1 MQAIYDIPE
10 ILFQH
15 GITDVVL
22 SPGSRCA
29 PLSIAFARHKK
40 LQIKVVP
47 DERSAAFIALG
58 MSLQT
63 QKPTVLIC
71 TSGSALYNYAPAIVE
86 AYYQRVPL
94 IVLSADRPPEWIDQN
109 DGQTIRQQEIYGK
122 HSKAFFQL
130 SAEHDLSA
138 TQWETY
144 RKVNEAVSI
153 SEAYPKGPVHINIPF
168 REPFYP
174 KGEITFSESPT
185 VIKREQP
192 VHTLSEDQWKLIQ
205 HKLDAYKK
213 ILFVGGQHPFDE
225 SLRLKIGNIKAPFI
239 GEIVSNLHAVRN
251 VIYTHDTMLTSI
263 PLSDLEE
270 LKPDLVVSFGGAL
283 LSKWLK
289 QFIRSNNTIDH
300 WYIGPDVT
308 TPDVF
313 QQLTEIIPVQL
324 SEFLSKTTISSTT
337 QEQFLQ
343 RWIQQQTHI
352 IPAIRDFNVKEKV
365 FNEFTA
371 VYDVLNH
378 LPSFAKIHL
387 ANSMSV
393 RYANTIGIT
402 QRSAEVF
409 ANRGTSG
416 IDGVISTAY
425 GYALKTPQLV
435 TIITGDL
442 AFFYDR
448 NAFWNNYK
456 PSNLRVVLL
465 NNHGGGIFRMIDGP
479 AALPELDEFF
489 ETKQTLSAKYLAAE
503 HGLEYTLCKNYNDLN
518 KALEGFFQPSMFG
531 KILEIDTDSIK
542 NTEVFKRFKKTIQQ
556 HYTA

>member
-15 GITDVVL
+15 GVTDVVL

-94 IVLSADRPPEWIDQN
+94 IVLTADRPPEWIDQN

-130 SAEHDLSA
+130 SAEHELPA

-144 RKVNEAVSI
+144 RKINEAVSI
-153 SEAYPKGPVHINIPF
+153 AEAYPKGPVHVNIPF

-174 KGEITFSESPT
+174 KEEIIFSESPT

-192 VHTLSEDQWKLIQ
+192 LHTLSEVQWKNIQ
-205 HKLDAYKK
+205 QKLDSYKK
-213 ILFVGGQHPFDE
+213 ILFVAGQQPYDE

-239 GEIVSNLHAVRN
+239 GEVVSNLHGVRN
-251 VIYTHDTMLTSI
+251 VIYMHDTMLTFI
-263 PLSDLEE
+263 PLSELEE
-270 LKPDLVVSFGGAL
+270 LKPDLVISFGGAL

-289 QFIRSNNTIDH
+289 QFIRSNHTIDH
-300 WYIGPDVT
+300 WYVGPDVT

-313 QQLTEIIPVQL
+313 QQLTEIISVQL
-324 SEFLSKTTISSTT
+324 NEFISKTTIASAS
-337 QEQFLQ
+337 QDQYLQ

-352 IPAIRDFNVKEKV
+352 IPAVREFNTKERT

-371 VYDVLNH
+371 IFDVLAH
-378 LPSFAKIHL
+378 LPAFTKLHL

-393 RYANTIGIT
+393 RYANTLGIA

-425 GYALKTPQLV
+425 GYALKTHQLV
-435 TIITGDL
+435 TVITGDL

-456 PSNLRVVLL
+456 PSNLRVILL

-479 AALPELDEFF
+479 AALPELDDFF
-489 ETKQTLSAKYLAAE
+489 ETKQTLTAKNLAAE
-503 HGLEYTLCKNYNDLN
+503 QGLEYTLCKNYNDLN
-518 KALEGFFQPSMFG
+518 RALEAFFQPSMFG
-531 KILEIDTDSIK
+531 KILEIETDSTK
-542 NTEVFKRFKKTIQQ
+542 NTEVFKRFKKNIQQ
-556 HYTA
+556 FYSK

>member
-15 GITDVVL
+15 GVMDVVL

-47 DERSAAFIALG
+47 DERSAAFIAVG
-58 MSLQT
+58 MSLQS

-71 TSGSALYNYAPAIVE
+71 TSGSALYNYAPGIVE
-86 AYYQRVPL
+86 AFYQRVPL
-94 IVLSADRPPEWIDQN
+94 IILSADRPPEWIDQN
-109 DGQTIRQQEIYGK
+109 DGQTIQQQEIYGK
-122 HSKAFFQL
+122 HNKAFFQL
-130 SAEHDLSA
+130 SAEHDIPA

-144 RKVNEAVSI
+144 RKVNEAITI

-185 VIKREQP
+185 IIKREQP
-192 VHTLSEDQWKLIQ
+192 ISSLDDAQWKLIQ
-205 HKLDAYKK
+205 HKLDRYNK
-213 ILFVGGQHPFDE
+213 ILFIGGQHSYDE

-239 GEIVSNLHAVRN
+239 GEVVSNLHGLRN
-251 VIYTHDTMLTSI
+251 VIQMHDTMLTSI
-263 PLSDLEE
+263 PVADLEE
-270 LKPDLVVSFGGAL
+270 LKPDLVISFGGAL

-289 QFIRSNNTIDH
+289 QYIRNNDSIEH
-300 WYIGPDVT
+300 WYVGPDVT

-313 QQLTEIIPVQL
+313 QQLSEIIPVL
-324 SEFLSKTTISSTT
+324 LTDFLSKTSISSSS
-337 QEQFLQ
+337 QDQYLL
-343 RWIQQQTHI
+343 RWMQQQTHVM
-352 IPAIRDFNVKEKV
+352 PAIRDFNKKETV

-371 VYDVLNH
+371 VSDILQQI
-378 LPSFAKIHL
+378 PSFTKLHL

-393 RYANTIGIT
+393 RYANTIGIN
-402 QRSAEVF
+402 QRTVEVF

-435 TIITGDL
+435 TVLTGDL

-456 PSNLRVVLL
+456 PSNLRVILL

-489 ETKQTLSAKYLAAE
+489 ETKQRLNAKHLAAE
-503 HGLEYTLCKNYNDLN
+503 HSLEYTLCKNFNDLN
-518 KALEGFFQPSMFG
+518 KSIEGFFQPSMFG
-531 KILEIDTDSIK
+531 KILEIETDSIK

-556 HYTA
+556 FYNQ

>member
-1 MQAIYDIPE
+1 VQAIYDIPE

-40 LQIKVVP
+40 LAIKVIP

-58 MSLQT
+58 MSLKT

-94 IVLSADRPPEWIDQN
+94 IVLTADRPPEWIDQN
-109 DGQTIRQQEIYGK
+109 DGQTIQQQEIYGK

-130 SAEHDLSA
+130 SADHELPAS
-138 TQWETY
+138 QWETY
-144 RKVNEAVSI
+144 RKVNEAIAI

-174 KGEITFSESPT
+174 TGEIVFSESPT

-192 VHTLSEDQWKLIQ
+192 VHTFSDTQWKSIQ
-205 HKLDAYKK
+205 SKLDSYKK
-213 ILFVGGQHPFDE
+213 ILFVGGQTPYDE

-239 GEIVSNLHAVRN
+239 SEVISNLHGVRN
-251 VIYTHDTMLTSI
+251 AIHTHDTMLTSI
-263 PLSDLEE
+263 PLADLEE
-270 LKPDLVVSFGGAL
+270 LKPDLVISFGGAL

-289 QFIRSNNTIDH
+289 KYIRSNNTIDH
-300 WYIGPDVT
+300 WYVGPDVT

-313 QQLTEIIPVQL
+313 QQLVEIIPVEL
-324 SEFLSKTTISSTT
+324 TEFLAKTTIASTT
-337 QEQFLQ
+337 QENYLQ

-352 IPAIRDFNVKEKV
+352 IPAIRDFNTNERT
-365 FNEFTA
+365 FNEFSA
-371 VYDVLNH
+371 VADVLQH
-378 LPSFAKIHL
+378 LPSYTKLHL

-393 RYANTIGIT
+393 RYANTIGVT
-402 QRSAEVF
+402 QRTVEVF

-416 IDGVISTAY
+416 IDGVISTAF
-425 GYALKTPQLV
+425 GYALKTNQLV
-435 TIITGDL
+435 TIITGDM

-456 PSNLRVVLL
+456 PSNIRVVLL

-479 AALPELDEFF
+479 SSLPELDEFF
-489 ETKQTLSAKYLAAE
+489 ETKQTLSAKHLAIE
-503 HGLEYTLCKNYNDLN
+503 HGLEYIVCKNFNDLN
-518 KALEGFFQPSMFG
+518 KAIDEFFQPSMFG
-531 KILEIDTDSIK
+531 KILEIETDSSK
-542 NTEVFKRFKKTIQQ
+542 NTEVFKRFKKTLQQ
-556 HYTA
+556 FHSK

>member
-1 MQAIYDIPE
+1 LQAIYDIPE

-15 GITDVVL
+15 GVRDVVL

-58 MSLQT
+58 MSLQS

-86 AYYQRVPL
+86 AFYQRVPL

-109 DGQTIRQQEIYGK
+109 DGQTIQQQEIYGK
-122 HSKAFFQL
+122 HTKAFFQL
-130 SAEHDLSA
+130 SAEHEIEA

-144 RKVNEAVSI
+144 RKVNEAIII

-174 KGEITFSESPT
+174 KGEIHFSDSPT
-185 VIKREQP
+185 IIKREQP
-192 VHTLSEDQWKLIQ
+192 TNGLNEAQWKRIQHTLNG
-205 HKLDAYKK
+205 YKK
-213 ILFVGGQHPFDE
+213 ILFIGGQQLYND
-225 SLRLKIGNIKAPFI
+225 SLRLKIGNIQAPFI
-239 GEIVSNLHAVRN
+239 GEVVSNLHGLRN
-251 VIYTHDTMLTSI
+251 VIQMHDTMLTSI
-263 PLSDLEE
+263 PVTDLEE
-270 LKPDLVVSFGGAL
+270 LKPDLVISFGGAL
-283 LSKWLK
+283 ISKWLK
-289 QFIRSNNTIDH
+289 KFIRNNNTIHH
-300 WYIGPDVT
+300 WYIGPDIT
-308 TPDVF
+308 TADVF
-313 QQLTEIIPVQL
+313 QQLSEIIPVQL
-324 SEFLSKTTISSTT
+324 SDFLSNTSIASAS
-337 QEQFLQ
+337 QELYLQ
-343 RWIQQQTHI
+343 RWLQQQTHI
-352 IPAIRDFNVKEKV
+352 MPAIRDFNKKESI

-371 VYDVLNH
+371 VADVLQN
-378 LPSFAKIHL
+378 LPSYTKLHV

-393 RYANTIGIT
+393 RYVNTIGIH
-402 QRSAEVF
+402 QRSVEVF

-456 PSNLRVVLL
+456 PSNLRIVLL

-479 AALPELDEFF
+479 SSLPELDEFF
-489 ETKQTLSAKYLAAE
+489 ETKQKLNAKNLAIE
-503 HGLEYTLCKNYNDLN
+503 HSLEYMLCKNFNDLN
-518 KALEGFFQPSMFG
+518 KSIEDFFQPSMFG
-531 KILEIDTDSIK
+531 KILEIETDSLK
-542 NTEVFKRFKKTIQQ
+542 NTEVFKRFKKTMQQ
-556 HYTA
+556 QYDH